1 MYKATGVTYDNK
13 WGDLCTDTPDN
24 LGSLCTENKWGNQ
37 CTREIQSKVG
47 PMKNLL
53 TLVRL

>member
-1 MYKATGVTYDNK
+1 MPKDTGVTYDKK

-47 PMKNLL
+47 PMKNVL